1 MIFHQTFSKN
11 IENIKFIPHFACL
24 HNQTLKTTNSA
35 VQNISLSSKLE
46 ERVDCFVCRWNYS
59 CRQRLYYIS
68 SHYDL
73 HCFELAVII
82 IIIPFTFEEQM
93 WPLMQSSIFTKII
106 NLMVKRTSTSIKG
119 QVLFRKFIKPTI
131 SLGVSLHILSH
142 HHAIHLLKDLLVL

>member
-1 MIFHQTFSKN
+1 MQMK
-11 IENIKFIPHFACL
+11 L
-24 HNQTLKTTNSA
+24 L
-35 VQNISLSSKLE
+35 LSSKTIP
-46 ERVDCFVCRWNYS
+46 V
-59 CRQRLYYIS
+59 IS

-93 WPLMQSSIFTKII
+93 WPLMQLSIFKII

-119 QVLFRKFIKPTI
+119 QALLRNFIKPTM

-142 HHAIHLLKDLLVL
+142 HNAIHLLKDLLVL